1 MKPSSPTSAPCVPA
15 RRSQRN
21 HAEVVKVTFDPART
35 TLETVLIKF
44 WESHDPTQGDRQ
56 GNDVGSN
63 YRSAIYTHGQAQ
75 EAVALKTRD
84 AYQQALTKAGR
95 GSITTEIAPLKNYH
109 PAEAYH
115 QDYLKKNPQGYCGLG
130 GTGVKYPGSKPMPR
144 KLRPRPGWT
153 ARP

>member
-1 MKPSSPTSAPCVPA
+1 MPMATSRAAIEAVLA
-15 RRSQRN
+15 HERAVRSGKTRQRN
-21 HAEVVKVTFDPART
+21 HAEVVKVSFDPART

-75 EAVALKTRD
+75 QAVALKTRA

-95 GSITTEIAPLKNYH
+95 GTITTEIA
-109 PAEAYH
+109 AA
-115 QDYLKKNPQGYCGLG
+115 
-130 GTGVKYPGSKPMPR
+130 
-144 KLRPRPGWT
+144 
-153 ARP
+153 